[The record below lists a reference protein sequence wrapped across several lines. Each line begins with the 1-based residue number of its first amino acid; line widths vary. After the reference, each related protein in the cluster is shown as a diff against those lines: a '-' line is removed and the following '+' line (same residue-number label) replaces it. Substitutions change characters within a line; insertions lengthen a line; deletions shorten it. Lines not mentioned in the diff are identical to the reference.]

1 MKDSIN
7 TIAKIFGS
15 EFILKIALGL
25 TTIMIA
31 RYISTESYVVLFYF
45 LTITNLCVN
54 ISSFFFNKLTFS
66 LNNKT
71 YIEKFGN
78 TSTLFVLI
86 MISFFIQS
94 LILFINPLS
103 SFYLYVLSFIIILV
117 RIIFL
122 YHQTLLQLTLS
133 FRRIYIRESMRVCL
147 YSFPVV
153 FYLIFVTK
161 YQVENI
167 IMIQILSFII
177 SELVFF
183 DKSKFSFRVDNSIK
197 ILAFFFNKEN
207 KSIFL
212 FTIALLFI
220 SSINVIMLKVYSDT
234 VQLANYGASFTL
246 YSFLMLGLTSVK
258 KFILPKAAASK
269 ISEFEGIIY
278 PVMKIGFMLIP
289 FFIVGLFFS
298 EQIFDIIYGKDKFQG
313 SYIIFNIL
321 AFSAILSFFFSP
333 YSSLLNTTGH
343 FNFQLKSCL
352 LGVIFLSSLNYF
364 FIPLYGAKA
373 AALSNLV
380 VSFMINFSFFIKAK
394 TIIKS
399 SVI

>member
-1 MKDSIN
+1 
-7 TIAKIFGS
+7 
-15 EFILKIALGL
+15 
-25 TTIMIA
+25 
-31 RYISTESYVVLFYF
+31 
-45 LTITNLCVN
+45 
-54 ISSFFFNKLTFS
+54 
-66 LNNKT
+66 
-71 YIEKFGN
+71 
-78 TSTLFVLI
+78 

-246 YSFLMLGLTSVK
+246 YSFLMLGLV
-258 KFILPKAAASK
+258 
-269 ISEFEGIIY
+269 
-278 PVMKIGFMLIP
+278 
-289 FFIVGLFFS
+289 
-298 EQIFDIIYGKDKFQG
+298 
-313 SYIIFNIL
+313 
-321 AFSAILSFFFSP
+321 
-333 YSSLLNTTGH
+333 
-343 FNFQLKSCL
+343 
-352 LGVIFLSSLNYF
+352 
-364 FIPLYGAKA
+364 LYK
-373 AALSNLV
+373 L
-380 VSFMINFSFFIKAK
+380 
-394 TIIKS
+394 
-399 SVI
+399 